1 MKVLAFYKYCFP
13 GKKNLCFSKLTIHTP
28 WVKNPCAPLRVE
40 TTHLWVEILHNW
52 VEISLPLSWNFAP
65 LSWNSVPLRWY
76 FPHLSWNFAP
86 LSWNFAHLSWKQF
99 SIHEL
104 NLNFFELK
112 LRNFRFETPAWN
124 SAILPWF
131 KLWNSEIK
139 LGTSPPPRAT
149 PLPPFGALKLLLKRR
164 MAIPAPLDR

>member
-40 TTHLWVEILHNW
+40 TTSLWVEILHTW
-52 VEISLPLSWNFAP
+52 VEISLP
-65 LSWNSVPLRWY
+65 
-76 FPHLSWNFAP
+76 LSWNFAP

-139 LGTSPPPRAT
+139 RGTSPPPPRH
-149 PLPPFGALKLLLKRR
+149 
-164 MAIPAPLDR
+164 PAPPPAALPSLLGNTWFVLLPRWLGVV